1 MAQQGYIKLY
11 RQMQDHKFWRAN
23 RVFSKAEAWI
33 DLIFMANHKDN
44 KFLLG
49 NQWVAVER
57 GSFITSEVKLME
69 RWKWGKSKTRAF
81 LKLCEDDQMI
91 VKKSDHQKT
100 TITIVNY
107 GIYQDKQTTN
117 RPRPDHDQTTT
128 RPRPDTNKND
138 IRMIKNDKEIY
149 TSMTFDDFWNQYPK
163 KQAKQDAVRAWGK
176 IKMTEDLY
184 TNIIQGLDRAKKS
197 RQWTEG
203 FIPNPATWLNGRRWE
218 DEHTPNKDSNLING
232 HRF

>member
-1 MAQQGYIKLY
+1 
-11 RQMQDHKFWRAN
+11 MQDHKFWRAN

-128 RPRPDTNKND
+128 RH
-138 IRMIKNDKEIY
+138 
-149 TSMTFDDFWNQYPK
+149 
-163 KQAKQDAVRAWGK
+163 KQ
-176 IKMTEDLY
+176 E
-184 TNIIQGLDRAKKS
+184 
-197 RQWTEG
+197 
-203 FIPNPATWLNGRRWE
+203 
-218 DEHTPNKDSNLING
+218 
-232 HRF
+232 